1 MLRQCNYAVEE
12 AVSFHITINDEGNC
26 ECVCVCIKFGH
37 CACTMLI
44 GVFNKFK
51 DSSSGSTLVEKLQE
65 KIKELVS
72 GIEYESIRV

>member
-1 MLRQCNYAVEE
+1 MNV
-12 AVSFHITINDEGNC
+12 
-26 ECVCVCIKFGH
+26 CVCVCIKFGH

-72 GIEYESIRV
+72 GIEYESIRVWIWDYAWVRNIGSRVERVHW

>member
-1 MLRQCNYAVEE
+1 M
-12 AVSFHITINDEGNC
+12 
-26 ECVCVCIKFGH
+26 CVCVCIKFGH

-72 GIEYESIRV
+72 GIEYESIRVWIWDYGYVI